1 MIIAGD
7 FNISR
12 EEEFVS
18 FEKAGF
24 AMTNA
29 SSFGR
34 FRTHRRRD
42 TTYTTA
48 IDNIFAKG
56 FDILDAWTDDDS
68 MLLSDHRIL
77 LCRLRPMV
85 TVK

>member
-1 MIIAGD
+1 MIISGD
-7 FNISR
+7 FNVSH
-12 EEEFVS
+12 EEEFAP
-18 FEKAGF
+18 FARKGF
-24 AMTNA
+24 AMANA

-42 TTYTTA
+42 TFYTTA
-48 IDNIFAKG
+48 IDNIFVKG

-77 LCRLRPMV
+77 LCRLLQ
-85 TVK
+85 K